1 MFGKDNLGIDAVND
15 RINNDIAKEV
25 RSERNRER
33 NEELRKEHPEDQVN
47 HFRRQEKILI
57 DSLENAKTD
66 AERYLA
72 VKRLSFCRQNL
83 SKWLKIAD
91 NQR

>member
-1 MFGKDNLGIDAVND
+1 MFGKDYLRIDAVND

-25 RSERNRER
+25 RSNRHKEY
-33 NEELRKEHPEDQVN
+33 NQMLREQHPEDQVN

-57 DSLENAKTD
+57 DSIDNAKTD
-66 AERYLA
+66 AERYIA

>member
-1 MFGKDNLGIDAVND
+1 MKASIFLNITK
-15 RINNDIAKEV
+15 
-25 RSERNRER
+25 
-33 NEELRKEHPEDQVN
+33 
-47 HFRRQEKILI
+47 RQEKILI

-66 AERYLA
+66 AERYVV

-83 SKWLKIAD
+83 DKWLKIAD

>member
-1 MFGKDNLGIDAVND
+1 MFGEDYLRIDAVNN

-25 RSERNRER
+25 RSERHRGR

-47 HFRRQEKILI
+47 LFRRKEKFLT
-57 DSLENAKTD
+57 DSLESAKTD
-66 AERYLA
+66 AERYIA
-72 VKRLSFCRQNL
+72 VKKLSFCRQNL
-83 SKWLKIAD
+83 SKLLKIAD

>member
-1 MFGKDNLGIDAVND
+1 MFGKDYLRTDAVNN
-15 RINNDIAKEV
+15 RFHNDIEKEV
-25 RSERNRER
+25 RSERHRER

-47 HFRRQEKILI
+47 HFRRQEKILT

-66 AERYLA
+66 AERYIA